1 MGCIADTVTVIPL
14 PKEQEAKEKNCS
26 RCCEFPWLSRSCRLR
41 SHEPFNNECGR
52 EQALTVSR
60 VWMRHDNIDID
71 CEACE
76 TDGEHKG
83 RDVVELD
90 RGRVVVEGRS
100 TQLAFE
106 IFSEGGQRCFYLRKL
121 RLGCSGPS
129 LLFPLEQL
137 AVRPA
142 RF

>member
-1 MGCIADTVTVIPL
+1 MGCIADTMTVIPL
-14 PKEQEAKEKNCS
+14 PKEPEAKEKNCS
-26 RCCEFPWLSRSCRLR
+26 RCCEFPWLSTSCRLR
-41 SHEPFNNECGR
+41 SHELFNNECGR

-90 RGRVVVEGRS
+90 RGRVVVEGKIDS
-100 TQLAFE
+100 A
-106 IFSEGGQRCFYLRKL
+106 GLRDL
-121 RLGCSGPS
+121 LGRWA
-129 LLFPLEQL
+129 
-137 AVRPA
+137 AVFLPEEAAA
-142 RF
+142 RMFRA